1 MKYIVTINNKDYEVE
16 VEKGQAMV
24 TGVKPATVPAVMTAQ
39 EPAAAR
45 AASAASHTAR
55 ADDKQAEPTAV
66 SGQGEAVRAPM
77 PGTIL
82 DIKVSAGS
90 KVKKGSVILILEAM
104 KMENEIVAPCDGSIS
119 YINGAR
125 GSSVNTGDLLAVIQ

>member
-1 MKYIVTINNKDYEVE
+1 MKYIVTINDKDYEVE
-16 VEKGQAMV
+16 VEKGQASV
-24 TGVKPATVPAVMTAQ
+24 TGVKPAAIPAVMPVQ
-39 EPAAAR
+39 AAA
-45 AASAASHTAR
+45 AAQAPSAAAKPAPSA
-55 ADDKQAEPTAV
+55 AQAMPSVAA
-66 SGQGEAVRAPM
+66 GQGEAVKAPM

-90 KVKKGSVILILEAM
+90 KVKKGSVLLILEAM

-125 GSSVNTGDLLAVIQ
+125 GSSINTGDLLAVIQ

>member
-1 MKYIVTINNKDYEVE
+1 MKYIVTINDKDYEVE
-16 VEKGQAMV
+16 VEKGQAAV
-24 TGVKPATVPAVMTAQ
+24 TGVKPAAIPAVMPVQTPANAQ
-39 EPAAAR
+39 AAPAAAQPVP
-45 AASAASHTAR
+45 SAAA
-55 ADDKQAEPTAV
+55 
-66 SGQGEAVRAPM
+66 GQGEAVKAPM

-90 KVKKGSVILILEAM
+90 KVKKGSVLVILEAM

-119 YINGAR
+119 YINGAK